1 MEKEVKQIAG
11 ATIMEFTKN
20 LVSSIDE
27 GWKMEEDSATHFWP
41 STFFATMWK
50 EKEVSKEVPQE
61 VQKQTRSTKA
71 KTQYTPHPRDG
82 DLVIF

>member
-50 EKEVSKEVPQE
+50 EKEVSQEVPQQ
-61 VQKQTRSTKA
+61 VQKQTRGAKA
-71 KTQYTPHPRDG
+71 KT
-82 DLVIF
+82 

>member
-20 LVSSIDE
+20 LVSSIEE

-50 EKEVSKEVPQE
+50 EKEVPQE

-71 KTQYTPHPRDG
+71 KT
-82 DLVIF
+82 

>member
-27 GWKMEEDSATHFWP
+27 GGKMEEDSATHFWP

-50 EKEVSKEVPQE
+50 EKEVSKEV
-61 VQKQTRSTKA
+61 QKQTRSTKA
-71 KTQYTPHPRDG
+71 KT
-82 DLVIF
+82 

>member
-1 MEKEVKQIAG
+1 MEKEVKQVAG
-11 ATIMEFTKN
+11 ATITEFTKN

-50 EKEVSKEVPQE
+50 EKEVQQE
-61 VQKQTRSTKA
+61 VQKQAKSPTRSTKA
-71 KTQYTPHPRDG
+71 KT
-82 DLVIF
+82 

>member
-1 MEKEVKQIAG
+1 MEKEVKQVAG

-20 LVSSIDE
+20 LVSSINE

-50 EKEVSKEVPQE
+50 EKEVPQE
-61 VQKQTRSTKA
+61 VQKQARSTKA
-71 KTQYTPHPRDG
+71 KA
-82 DLVIF
+82 

>member
-50 EKEVSKEVPQE
+50 EKEALQE

-71 KTQYTPHPRDG
+71 KT
-82 DLVIF
+82 